1 MRIQR
6 LMPSPFATCV
16 DRLNETVFAPQ
27 ATDTYFL
34 KFLASITTD
43 RHTTESS
50 SRQKTDRRV
59 RCSTDRGI
67 VSLIRERQTRLSLGR
82 ARI

>member
-1 MRIQR
+1 MC
-6 LMPSPFATCV
+6 LN
-16 DRLNETVFAPQ
+16 RLNETVFAPQ
-27 ATDTYFL
+27 ATDAYFA
-34 KFLASITTD
+34 KFLVSVTID

-50 SRQKTDRRV
+50 SRQKPDRRV

-67 VSLIRERQTRLSLGR
+67 VSLIRARQTRLSLGR